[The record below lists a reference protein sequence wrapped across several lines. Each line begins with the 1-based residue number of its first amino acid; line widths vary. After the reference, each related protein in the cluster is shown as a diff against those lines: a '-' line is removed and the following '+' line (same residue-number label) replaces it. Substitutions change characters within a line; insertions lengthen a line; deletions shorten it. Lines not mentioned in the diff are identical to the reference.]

1 MINLKLLNK
10 IIFQFLLLIVFLPI
24 HSEETVDIW
33 KSDTNSELDKDTPSE
48 QKVKKDNI
56 SIYKKVEPIKN
67 SIEEDKNFDL
77 EKKLLVGIFDPAEN
91 NLTIDMWKN
100 SDGKIVMDQLKRIEN
115 INLSK
120 DAENILYTVLF
131 TNSYP
136 PQKNISPN
144 IFINYKS
151 EWLIKKKKVDLIKL
165 YLDKNPDLKENSKL
179 IHFLIDEYL
188 AESDLS
194 GACEQIKFYNQ
205 NNKNINLEKFKIYC
219 LINDQKIEEAQ
230 LQYDL
235 LIESGFVDK
244 FYDKK
249 INFLLGYL
257 EKPDDKIS
265 DKNLFNFYLSHKV
278 NSNFSYEPNAETSKY
293 IWRYMSS
300 ANLIYD
306 SEEIDLEDE
315 SKINLLEKAV
325 SQGSYNSKQLF
336 NIYKRFLFN
345 INQFL
350 TVEDSYQL
358 LNKFK
363 GRALLYQSVLLSED
377 LNRKFRLIIL
387 LNNLFKNDDIENAFS
402 EELKIILSTI
412 DKEKVPKIYQK
423 FYNKNLYKKNQEGL
437 KKVKFNNKIIHRSK
451 LLRYFIDEKYNNNNL
466 NKDLETVYKKIKKDK
481 KYFFSIK
488 DIILLES
495 LKSDG
500 QEIPKKLEKLYS
512 IKSLTIPTNL
522 IALTVENQ
530 VALILLKIVEIV
542 GEDKLENLDPDTL
555 YFVTATLNK
564 LGLKKIRNNII
575 INTLPERI

>member
-1 MINLKLLNK
+1 
-10 IIFQFLLLIVFLPI
+10 
-24 HSEETVDIW
+24 
-33 KSDTNSELDKDTPSE
+33 
-48 QKVKKDNI
+48 
-56 SIYKKVEPIKN
+56 
-67 SIEEDKNFDL
+67 
-77 EKKLLVGIFDPAEN
+77 
-91 NLTIDMWKN
+91 
-100 SDGKIVMDQLKRIEN
+100 
-115 INLSK
+115 
-120 DAENILYTVLF
+120 
-131 TNSYP
+131 
-136 PQKNISPN
+136 
-144 IFINYKS
+144 
-151 EWLIKKKKVDLIKL
+151 
-165 YLDKNPDLKENSKL
+165 
-179 IHFLIDEYL
+179 
-188 AESDLS
+188 
-194 GACEQIKFYNQ
+194 
-205 NNKNINLEKFKIYC
+205 
-219 LINDQKIEEAQ
+219 
-230 LQYDL
+230 
-235 LIESGFVDK
+235 
-244 FYDKK
+244 
-249 INFLLGYL
+249 
-257 EKPDDKIS
+257 
-265 DKNLFNFYLSHKV
+265 
-278 NSNFSYEPNAETSKY
+278 
-293 IWRYMSS
+293 MSS

-451 LLRYFIDEKYNNNNL
+451 LLRYFIDEEYNNNNL

-500 QEIPKKLEKLYS
+500 QKIPKKLEKLYS